1 MKKDSAVDTTL
12 IIKPNILLFTVLLNL
27 YHHSVFHRLDML
39 KPL

>member
-12 IIKPNILLFTVLLNL
+12 IMQSNILLFAVLLKL
-27 YHHSVFHRLDML
+27 YHYSVFQRLDML